1 MKNLHLLPLILLLSI
16 VVFTSC
22 DDDDVTT
29 PPQPTVSTA
38 AELTAAL
45 SDIYQNTDAP
55 GFAVSVVKNDAVI
68 YQQAF
73 GKADIENNQAYTNQ
87 TVQPIGSISKTFV
100 AAAIVKAIEQ
110 GYFTLDTDV
119 NDILPVEITNPKQ
132 PNATIRVKD
141 LVTHTSGLLDQPE
154 AYLQAYYILSG
165 EDLSTP
171 GAEILRNGFG
181 MQQRDPVGL
190 DEFLAEYYLADG
202 DLYSLDNFAATEPGS
217 TWNYSNLA
225 TSLAAFLVEAATGT
239 SFSTYVETHILQPLD
254 MNQTAY
260 EITAFS
266 PGQLAQLYW
275 DQSTPLPN
283 YANDSYPDASVYTN
297 SDDLTKFLM
306 DMMQGAKGQSNTLF
320 SAVGYEMLF
329 NALLPAGIT
338 PSFLADNHGVFWFLG
353 GTTIK
358 HDGSDPGTTCNL
370 EFAATG
376 ESGYFLLTNMDASTT
391 EHETAYFTLAQE
403 VDIAI
408 QQFVQAN

>member
-22 DDDDVTT
+22 DDDEVTT
-29 PPQPTVSTA
+29 PPSLTVNTA
-38 AELTAAL
+38 EELTAAL
-45 SDIYQNTDAP
+45 SDIYQNADAP
-55 GFAVSVVKNDAVI
+55 GFAVSVVKNDVVL

-73 GKADIENNQAYTNQ
+73 GKADIENNQVYTNQ

-110 GYFTLDTDV
+110 GYFTLNTDV

-132 PNATIRVKD
+132 TNAVIRVRD

-154 AYLQAYYILSG
+154 AYFQAYYILPG

-171 GAEILRNGFG
+171 GAEILRSGFG

-190 DEFLAEYYLADG
+190 DEFLAEYYLSDG
-202 DLYSLDNFAATEPGS
+202 DLYSLDSFAATEPGS

-225 TSLAAFLVEAATGT
+225 TSLAAFLVEAAT
-239 SFSTYVETHILQPLD
+239 SIPFDAYVETHILQPLG
-254 MNQTAY
+254 MGQTAY
-260 EITAFS
+260 NNSVFS
-266 PGQLAQLYW
+266 PDQLAKLYW

-283 YANDSYPDASVYTN
+283 YANDSYPDASVYTS
-297 SDDLTKFLM
+297 SDDLTKFLL
-306 DMMQGAKGQSNTLF
+306 DMMQGAKGQSTTLF
-320 SAVGYEMLF
+320 SKAGYEMLF

-338 PSFLADNHGVFWFLG
+338 PSFLADNHGVFWFLQ

-370 EFAATG
+370 EFSATG
-376 ESGYFLLTNMDASTT
+376 ESGYLLLTNMDASTT
-391 EHETAYFTLAQE
+391 VHETAYLTLVQQ
-403 VDIAI
+403 VDNVIK
-408 QQFVQAN
+408 QFVTAN